1 MRMKDFKK
9 LIIFLIVLVVVTL
22 GTILFLYLKDI
33 ISQKDISK
41 LKKSTITY
49 LGRDE
54 EDNFVYIGN
63 DGKTY
68 VFNGYTSMQDFD
80 YETVNARKDGLEGVI
95 NKNNKVIV
103 PFGKYYDISDERFC
117 GSYIV
122 QSEDGKYGLISYNG
136 KVILD
141 TVYDSITTFGK
152 DVPVYKI
159 AYEGLYGIST
169 NKEIIYETQNEGVS
183 AEFGTRL
190 YSDSDRG
197 LVKIIDGETE
207 IIFDSYSGKQ
217 LYAGKGYEVEYN
229 TVKDTENNR
238 YILIDKK
245 GNEKLKVDYISGE
258 ESIDIKFDKYLVIE
272 SKAGYYEIFNKDF
285 VKIFETGRKPIFF
298 KTYKDETY
306 IINNVE
312 NGVDIYK
319 EDKYYKSI
327 NGYEYANDNM
337 VEYGCMFGLK
347 NIQTG
352 KVDLFDFE
360 LNKLKEDVLLD
371 KIYPKYVLLV
381 NAESK
386 KVAYTNT
393 KQEIELGNEISIHT
407 LNTNSAFND
416 YIVVSKSNNDI
427 FEILDL
433 KGNSVIKNIEKV
445 EVLLDNYI
453 IITDKVKGDMY
464 LFSINDNKEIFRFE
478 KDKFD
483 SAYQKVQAIKLKTGY
498 FNYKGEQIAKIEE

>member
-1 MRMKDFKK
+1 MKIKDFKR
-9 LIIFLIVLVVVTL
+9 LIIFFVVLAIVVLGVV
-22 GTILFLYLKDI
+22 LFLYLKDLF
-33 ISQKDISK
+33 SQEELSK
-41 LKKSTITY
+41 LKLSTITY
-49 LGRDE
+49 LGKD
-54 EDNFVYIGN
+54 DDDKFVYIDN

-68 VFNGYTSMQDFD
+68 SFSGYTSMQDFE
-80 YETVNARKDGLEGVI
+80 YETSNVRKDGLEGVI

-103 PFGKYYDISDERFC
+103 PFGKYYDILDERFC

-122 QSEDGKYGLISYNG
+122 QAEDGKYGLISYDG

-141 TVYDSITTFGK
+141 TIYDNITTFGK

-159 AYEGLYGIST
+159 AYQGLYGIST
-169 NKEIIYETQNEGVS
+169 NNSIIYETQNESVT
-183 AEFGTRL
+183 AEFGARL

-197 LVKIIDGETE
+197 LVKIIDGETQM
-207 IIFDSYSGKQ
+207 IFDSYTGKQ
-217 LYAGKGYEVEYN
+217 VYTGTGLEVKYN

-245 GNEKLKVDYISGE
+245 GNEKLKVDYIAGE
-258 ESIDIKFDKYLVIE
+258 ESIDVKFDKYVVIE
-272 SKAGYYEIFNKDF
+272 SKSGYYEIYNKEF
-285 VKIFETGRKPIFF
+285 EKIFETERKPIFF
-298 KTYKDETY
+298 KTYKDEIY

-312 NGVDIYK
+312 SGIDIYK
-319 EDKYYKSI
+319 DEQFYKSLE
-327 NGYEYANDNM
+327 GYEYVNDNM

-347 NIQTG
+347 NMETG

-381 NAESK
+381 NNESK
-386 KVAYTNT
+386 KIAYTNA

-407 LNTNSAFND
+407 LNTVSAFND

-427 FEILDL
+427 YEMLDL

-445 EVLLDNYI
+445 EVLLDNHV

-483 SAYQKVQAIKLKTGY
+483 SVYQKVQAIKLSTGY